1 MSTKSRSDKNSTK
14 AQLERVREMAMD
26 VPLPTKP
33 ETVLANEEIY
43 RWYVAI
49 VRSREL
55 ASWSSAELGLASQLA
70 NNYYLLDLLTAH
82 IIEAGSDI
90 DIIETISN
98 GAQVLSP
105 LIKAQGDLQ
114 KLSAALL
121 RTLKL
126 TNVKDNQSISR
137 SAPVAPTQ
145 ASQRSNK
152 VSADVLKLIQ
162 TGQ

>member
-1 MSTKSRSDKNSTK
+1 MSKSRSDKNSTK

-33 ETVLANEEIY
+33 ETILANEDIY

-49 VRSREL
+49 IRSREL
-55 ASWSSAELGLASQLA
+55 SSWSSAELGLAASLA
-70 NNYYLLDLLTAH
+70 NNYYLLDLIALKIVA
-82 IIEAGSDI
+82 AGPDI

-105 LIKAQGDLQ
+105 FIKAQGDLQ
-114 KLSAALL
+114 KLSASLL

-126 TNVKDNQSISR
+126 TNVKDNMSIAR
-137 SAPVAPTQ
+137 SAPVAPAKATEGPK
-145 ASQRSNK
+145 R

-162 TGQ
+162 KGQ